1 MFIGFYDG
9 KGYPQRM
16 RLYRWLKI
24 LQIWRSQVGGGGN
37 PHLFYL
43 QTTKDVT
50 KRCIRLYLEYK
61 STDFFPEGKTGVD
74 RFLPHPYPKLN
85 QLFCLECGL

>member
-1 MFIGFYDG
+1 
-9 KGYPQRM
+9 M

-24 LQIWRSQVGGGGN
+24 LQIGRSQEGGGGN

-43 QTTKDVT
+43 QTTNYVI

-74 RFLPHPYPKLN
+74 RFLSLNGLSNDFARKEVSCRKL
-85 QLFCLECGL
+85 